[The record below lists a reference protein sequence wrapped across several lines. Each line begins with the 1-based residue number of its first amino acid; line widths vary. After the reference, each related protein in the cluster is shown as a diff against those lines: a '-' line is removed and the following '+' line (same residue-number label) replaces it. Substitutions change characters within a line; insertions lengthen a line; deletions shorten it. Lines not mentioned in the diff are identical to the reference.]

1 MLLVEPGPVHKAGVA
16 ARLLRWC
23 SYLCSSLLLLLPH
36 AAAACTFPPSFLTA
50 ALPSFRS
57 LASLQASSLLEQ
69 RLLPLLG
76 SIRAQLGPKGD
87 SGSLAQLEQL
97 VASLNQLSGMLQ
109 PPPAAQDQQ
118 ALGLLQWLQSAGAMG
133 LPAGGPA
140 ASAPS
145 PAPSPV
151 VRAEPAA
158 APAGGDSDQVQ
169 AMLQRVAGLLKLQK
183 ELGTA

>member
-1 MLLVEPGPVHKAGVA
+1 M
-16 ARLLRWC
+16 
-23 SYLCSSLLLLLPH
+23 S
-36 AAAACTFPPSFLTA
+36 
-50 ALPSFRS
+50 
-57 LASLQASSLLEQ
+57 
-69 RLLPLLG
+69 
-76 SIRAQLGPKGD
+76 
-87 SGSLAQLEQL
+87 
-97 VASLNQLSGMLQ
+97 SLNQLSGMLQ

-169 AMLQRVAGLLKLQK
+169 AMLQRQK